1 MRNHNRSSL
10 LSCVLLAL
18 SAIALI
24 AISASAQSSV
34 SGANGDDLVD
44 AKLLSVP
51 KAKLPKEASDT
62 GLGGRVA
69 VWVSVDEKGKVVSG
83 EASGP
88 DWVCKSVSSPDV
100 VALRSTAKA
109 AALQAKFSPAMKG
122 GQAVVSTMILNFDFP
137 GRRLLID
144 TVPIGSD
151 TATVKLSES
160 NSSEKSKTGSTD
172 LSSENVKSSNTVRLG
187 SVDPNST
194 ESRSITLGNAG
205 TATPPRD
212 VTYNPNSKTLSG
224 GVLNGKAVSLPAP
237 PYPAAAKAVR
247 ASGAVSIQIL
257 ILENGTVFAARP
269 LSGHPLLRNAA
280 GAAACGA
287 RFTPT
292 LLDGNPVKVSG
303 VITYNF
309 NL

>member
-1 MRNHNRSSL
+1 LTR
-10 LSCVLLAL
+10 VLFVL
-18 SAIALI
+18 SAIAII
-24 AISASAQSSV
+24 AISASAHSSV

-51 KAKLPKEASDT
+51 KVKLPKESSAT
-62 GLGGRVA
+62 GLGGRVI
-69 VWVSVDEKGKVVSG
+69 VRVSIDEKGHVVDG

-88 DWVCKSVSSPDV
+88 DWVCQNVSSPDV
-100 VALRSTAKA
+100 VALRSAAKA
-109 AALQAKFSPAMKG
+109 VALQAKFSPAMNG
-122 GQAVVSTMILNFDFP
+122 GQAVVSTMLLNFDFP

-144 TVPIGSD
+144 TAAVGSG

-160 NSSEKSKTGSTD
+160 NSSEKSTTGSID

-194 ESRSITLGNAG
+194 KSRAVTFGNAD

-212 VTYNPNSKTLSG
+212 VPYNPNSTTLSG

-237 PYPAAAKAVR
+237 PYPPAAKAVR

-257 ILENGTVFAARP
+257 ILENGTVFAAKP
-269 LSGHPLLRNAA
+269 LSGHPLLRSAA
-280 GAAACGA
+280 SDAACEA

-292 LLDGNPVKVSG
+292 LLEGSPVKVSG